1 MPRSTFSPNRAGQ
14 LPLSPPSPPAP
25 GCPAA
30 PPSIISDT
38 RESLVTATLEQ
49 IFADLTAVTA
59 QATDTNGDR
68 IAAVVDRAVG
78 IYTGK
83 EFKAALRAGV
93 GGCSLRPGAAR
104 TNPAARSEVRPRG
117 TPNDGPGARAIG
129 R

>member
-25 GCPAA
+25 GVSRGAA
-30 PPSIISDT
+30 QHHFPT

-83 EFKAALRAGV
+83 EFQSRPAGV